1 MLKTTEIKKRL
12 LSLLLCIVMLAGM
25 LPVTALAAGGDTAPP
40 STTKVSANTPTALDN
55 WTGVTADGDVFGGW
69 LASDGMHYKGGE
81 TVNFAS
87 DTELTAAYG
96 HVEVEKSLG
105 EADTTA
111 KGNTLR
117 NDYAVTSTGAV
128 DPATIGRA
136 LDFSGVTVNGASVG
150 SNVTKIEFAN
160 VAALPEYDI
169 MPSADD
175 PYRAVIADDDAAY
188 DDVLYAREVGE
199 SENNQVLAVLRGE
212 STNGY
217 TITVYGVGGVSAP
230 VDSMGLFYN
239 HEKRWDRLAQID
251 FTNFDTS
258 NAVSM
263 QNFLMECSA
272 LNSVDFSGFD
282 TSNVVTMQGM
292 LQNCAALTYV
302 DASPLETG
310 NVQSMRQMF
319 YGCTHLETVD
329 TTGWDTS
336 KVNTMALM
344 FQACSS
350 LESLDASA
358 WNTGNVETMQQMF
371 YNCANLQSV
380 NTTGWDTGNVTN
392 MSHMFR
398 NTLQLTKVEGI
409 ESWDVSKVTTF
420 ACMFYMDKGTSV
432 FTGPLDLSDWNPVS
446 AEYINHMFYNL
457 QKLTELDVSN
467 WKMPELYTA
476 DNFLASCYAL
486 STLGID
492 GWDVPKLESIAM
504 MFSNCHKLTKIDL
517 STWSNVNSIKY
528 FYSSFGNARSAVS
541 IKIPGWTVVAD
552 ADEMDSDYDGYTV
565 NLYCMFSGCSAL
577 ETLDMSGWTVGGA
590 GAGTPEDRYW
600 KGDAIFQSVENLK
613 TLNVSGWK
621 IATGTPSDFFQPYIN
636 YYYIP
641 QGAIWRN
648 ISSSDLSNV
657 KIIADKWDLNNVE
670 LDLSSLFSGSG
681 IQSLSGW
688 TNIGGVTDMSNMFS
702 GCTSLT
708 DVDLSG
714 EAAALANVQQM
725 FNGCSS
731 LTSANLT
738 WTGITADVMNFNTT
752 DMFKGCTARLE
763 DSLKV
768 ADDAHGEAIRK
779 ALTGTSGISQQP
791 ESSEEN
797 QENDI
802 ANVPAQDVPLTD
814 LEPVDDD
821 ASQSSNDVVDNGI
834 DSSVDD
840 IPVDNTVENPAYGLN
855 ADTRAAVIARAD
867 VATSTAGRLP
877 ENEVAPGDT
886 ITYKLTV
893 KYVGDTGAK
902 SGIISVTDSLPNGVT
917 PVDGTIKISAV
928 RYSNDATTGYKG
940 GKVISTA
947 FNGTE
952 FTAQV
957 DGLYA
962 GTELDISFECTL
974 SAVTPVNEPDGNY
987 QYWDN
992 TARFVQPE
1000 GPLTG
1005 DSNTLRLWY
1014 RDANTGGGGGG
1025 TTRYTITAEAENG
1038 GSISPS
1044 GAVRVSRGND
1054 QTFRITASD
1063 GYEIAD
1069 VLVDGE
1075 SVGAVGSYIFENVRA
1090 NHTIH
1095 VSFAASEEVPVADPD
1110 DTGVS
1115 GWLNIDDHI
1124 SYLNGYADGTFR
1136 PDHNMTR
1143 AEVAQMFYNLLLDK
1157 DIVVTAAFSDV
1168 PADAWYSEA
1177 VKTLATLGMINGVGE
1192 NRFEPDRAITRAEF
1206 TAIAMRF
1213 AHLPENGKNIFSDVT
1228 TSDWF
1233 YDVVVGSIQYGWING
1248 YSDGTFRPHNTI
1260 SRAEVTTITNRML
1273 GRSADRAFVAEH
1285 LDELRTFSDVSIS
1298 HWSYYAV
1305 VEATNAHDF
1314 VKNDSMENWTQLG

>member
-212 STNGY
+212 SASGY

-263 QNFLMECSA
+263 QNFLMGCSA

-302 DASPLETG
+302 DAS
-310 NVQSMRQMF
+310 
-319 YGCTHLETVD
+319 
-329 TTGWDTS
+329 
-336 KVNTMALM
+336 
-344 FQACSS
+344 
-350 LESLDASA
+350 A

-380 NTTGWDTGNVTN
+380 NTTGWDTGKVTA
-392 MSHMFR
+392 MVSMFR
-398 NTLQLTKVEGI
+398 ECPKLTVVEGMKN
-409 ESWDVSKVTTF
+409 WDVSKVTSF
-420 ACMFYMDKGTSV
+420 EAMFYHKSNYNTA
-432 FTGPLDLSDWNPVS
+432 FTGPLDLSAWNPASV
-446 AEYINHMFYNL
+446 ENMNYMFSGLRNL
-457 QKLTELDVSN
+457 AGLNASGWD
-467 WKMPELYTA
+467 MPALKQ
-476 DNFLASCYAL
+476 CYAL
-486 STLGID
+486 LFNCYNIA
-492 GWDVPKLESIAM
+492 DVDLRNWNVPALESVGM
-504 MFSNCHKLTKIDL
+504 MFANCLYKLSEIDL
-517 STWSNVNSIKY
+517 STWTNVNSINY
-528 FYSSFGNARSAVS
+528 LYAAFSNAQEVTS
-541 IKIPGWTVVAD
+541 IKIPNWTVVARG
-552 ADEMDSDYDGYTV
+552 EKIS
-565 NLYCMFSGCSAL
+565 LYSVFNQCSAL
-577 ETLDMSGWTVGGA
+577 EELDMSGWTVGGYVDDGSEVWYSL
-590 GAGTPEDRYW
+590 GAFSNDL
-600 KGDAIFQSVENLK
+600 NLK
-613 TLNVSGWK
+613 KLDLSKWT
-621 IATGTPSDFFQPYIN
+621 IAEGTSPDFFQYGSGSN
-636 YYYIP
+636 
-641 QGAIWRN
+641 QGAIWKDRTGTPPN
-648 ISSSDLSNV
+648 WSTVEIV
-657 KIIADKWDLNNVE
+657 ADDWNLNNVA
-670 LDLSSLFSGSG
+670 LDLSYLFSGTG
-681 IQSLSGW
+681 IKSLSGW

-714 EAAALANVQQM
+714 EAAALTGVQQM
-725 FNGCSS
+725 FRNCSS
-731 LTSANLT
+731 LTSADLI
-738 WTGITADVMNFNTT
+738 WTGIKADVNSFNTT
-752 DMFKGCTARLE
+752 KMFEGCSVLQE
-763 DSLKV
+763 DKLNV
-768 ADDAHGEAIRK
+768 AEDAYGAAIK
-779 ALTGTSGISQQP
+779 SAMSATNSVSQQD
-791 ESSEEN
+791 ELLEEE
-797 QENDI
+797 QTYDT
-802 ANVPAQDVPLTD
+802 PDQDVPLVD

-821 ASQSSNDVVDNGI
+821 ASDVVDNGI

-886 ITYKLTV
+886 ITYKLTI

-1168 PADAWYSEA
+1168 SADAWYSEA

>member
-199 SENNQVLAVLRGE
+199 GENNQVLAVLRGE
-212 STNGY
+212 STSGY

-292 LQNCAALTYV
+292 LQNCAALTDV
-302 DASPLETG
+302 DASPLKTG

-329 TTGWDTS
+329 TTDWDTS

-344 FQACSS
+344 FQECSS

-380 NTTGWDTGNVTN
+380 NTTGWDTGKVTA
-392 MSHMFR
+392 MVSMFR
-398 NTLQLTKVEGI
+398 ECPKLTVVEGM
-409 ESWDVSKVTTF
+409 ENWDVSKVTSF
-420 ACMFYMDKGTSV
+420 EAMFYHKSNYNTA
-432 FTGPLDLSDWNPVS
+432 FTGPLDLSAWNPASV
-446 AEYINHMFYNL
+446 ENMNYMFSGLQNL
-457 QKLTELDVSN
+457 AGLNASGWD
-467 WKMPELYTA
+467 MPALKQ
-476 DNFLASCYAL
+476 CYAL
-486 STLGID
+486 LFNCYNIA
-492 GWDVPKLESIAM
+492 DVDLSNWNVPALESVGM
-504 MFSNCHKLTKIDL
+504 MFANCLYKLSEIDL
-517 STWSNVNSIKY
+517 STWTNVNSINY
-528 FYSSFGNARSAVS
+528 LYAAFSNAQKVTS
-541 IKIPGWTVVAD
+541 IKIPNWTVVARG
-552 ADEMDSDYDGYTV
+552 EKIS
-565 NLYCMFSGCSAL
+565 LYSVFNQCSAL
-577 ETLDMSGWTVGGA
+577 EELDMSGWTVGGYVDDGSEVWYSL
-590 GAGTPEDRYW
+590 GA
-600 KGDAIFQSVENLK
+600 FQNDPNLK
-613 TLNVSGWK
+613 KLDLSNWT
-621 IATGTPSDFFQPYIN
+621 IAEGTSPDFFQYGSDSN
-636 YYYIP
+636 
-641 QGAIWRN
+641 QGAIWKDRTGTPPN
-648 ISSSDLSNV
+648 WSTVEIV
-657 KIIADKWDLNNVE
+657 ADGWNLNNVA
-670 LDLSSLFSGSG
+670 LDLSYLFSGTG
-681 IQSLSGW
+681 IKSLSGW

-738 WTGITADVMNFNTT
+738 WTGITADETNFNTT
-752 DMFKGCTARLE
+752 DMFKGCTKLLK

-768 ADDAHGEAIRK
+768 AGDAYGAAIRK

-886 ITYKLTV
+886 ITYKLTI

-902 SGIISVTDSLPNGVT
+902 SGVISVTDSLPNGVT